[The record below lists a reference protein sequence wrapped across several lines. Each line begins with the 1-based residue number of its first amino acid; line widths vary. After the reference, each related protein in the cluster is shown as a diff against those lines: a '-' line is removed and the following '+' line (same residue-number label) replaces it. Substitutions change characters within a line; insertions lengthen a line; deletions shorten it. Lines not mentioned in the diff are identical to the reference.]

1 MNKFQ
6 RRFVPVLL
14 LGSSAILL
22 QDAVLLA
29 QASDG
34 LDEIV
39 VTARKREES
48 LMEVPL
54 AITAF
59 SAESIESMGMAQ
71 LNDIQ
76 LYTPS
81 LSFTNMQGGS
91 GRNDR
96 SSNALVFRG
105 LSLSANTGITAGG
118 QVFLDGA
125 PVVGGFS
132 PSLVDVERVEILKGP
147 QSAYFGRSTFVGAI
161 NFVMKEPGQEFG
173 ATIGLEYSPTNDS
186 HEQTVSVEGPIGDK
200 FGIRVSAR
208 NWEQGGYIDN
218 FANPSVKLGQR
229 NTQSLSTNLVWTP
242 SDALKIKGFFNY
254 FVDEDGPGAQFFL
267 GDGDGF
273 QRAYPDGTC
282 DALSAPMRPGFEG
295 RETER
300 WALGVTC
307 GTVPSMSEVDPSIFS
322 MDETLTDNALLT
334 DTLFNPNPN
343 WVIFDPNYHRKH
355 GLKREAYQGNLRID
369 WDFGDYTFTSQTA
382 YHTDKVQNILDL
394 NYRDGR
400 PVANPLG
407 FLPTTLEWWNTT
419 LLNQGEQ
426 EDFSQEF
433 RVTSPQDRRFRW
445 TAGLNYFDAH
455 SPGGTVYGNLIFGP
469 FFTSAI
475 TQRDVETP
483 AIFGAVFFDINDKLT
498 LTAEGRYQEDK
509 ITEQI
514 IVGVNQMPP
523 ATPEILSGTYTSFA
537 PRVSLDYKY
546 ADNSTAYI
554 LFSRGYRPGR
564 FNGVLNN
571 APQEELDAL
580 LAVAPDA
587 SVQVDEE
594 QLDNYEFGIK
604 STWLDGRARTTLAV
618 YYDEWIDGQVS
629 NSIAFSSGGVA
640 NLISITLN
648 NGKATLT
655 GVEFEGQ
662 WAATDNFVLMGSL
675 GYNKTE
681 IDEYVCGDCN
691 LVYGSFE
698 GVEGNHLPSTPELA
712 YSLGGQY
719 TRDLSLGTN
728 WEWYGRFDWAHQ
740 GSRFMDYSN
749 VTETSAYDNLNLRLG
764 FTNENFMIEA
774 FVLNATDNDEF
785 NQATLGIDL
794 FTFTGF
800 GGPDK
805 NATRLSTP
813 RPREYGVR
821 ATYRF

>member
-1 MNKFQ
+1 MNKLHH
-6 RRFVPVLL
+6 RLLPVLI
-14 LGSSAILL
+14 LGSASILL

-29 QASDG
+29 QESGG
-34 LDEIV
+34 LDEII
-39 VTARKREES
+39 VTARKRDES
-48 LMEVPL
+48 LMDVPL

-59 SAESIESMGMAQ
+59 PAAAIEAMDLQ
-71 LNDIQ
+71 QINDLQ

-118 QVFLDGA
+118 QVFIDGA
-125 PVVGGFS
+125 PVVGGLT
-132 PSLVDVERVEILKGP
+132 PSFVDVERVEILKGP
-147 QSAYFGRSTFVGAI
+147 QSAHFGRSTFVGAI
-161 NFVMKEPGQEFG
+161 NFIMKEPGEEFG
-173 ATIGLEYSPTNDS
+173 ATVGLEYSPTFDS
-186 HEQTVSVEGPIGDK
+186 HEQNISVEGPIGDK
-200 FGIRVSAR
+200 FGYRVSVR

-218 FANPSVKLGQR
+218 YANTSVKLGER
-229 NTQSLSTNLVWTP
+229 TTESISTSLVWRPTEN
-242 SDALKIKGFFNY
+242 LKIKGFFNY
-254 FVDEDGPGAQFFL
+254 FKDEDGPGAQFFM
-267 GDGDGF
+267 GDTDGF
-273 QRAYPDGTC
+273 ERAYPDGTC
-282 DALSAPMRPGFEG
+282 DPLSAPMRPGFEG
-295 RETER
+295 RENER
-300 WALGVTC
+300 WALGSVC
-307 GTVPSMSEVDPSIFS
+307 GTLPSMGELDPSIYS
-322 MDETLTDNALLT
+322 MDETLLNNALLT
-334 DTLFNPNPN
+334 DTLFNPDPN

-355 GLKREAYQGNLRID
+355 GLKREAYTANIRID
-369 WDFGDYTFTSQTA
+369 WDIGDYTFTSQTA
-382 YHTDKVQNILDL
+382 FHEDKIQNILDL

-400 PVANPLG
+400 PVPNPLG

-433 RVTSPQDRRFRW
+433 RLTSPQDGRFRW

-475 TQRDVETP
+475 VQRDVSTP
-483 AIFGAVFFDINDKLT
+483 AVFGAAYYDFTDKLT
-498 LTAEGRYQEDK
+498 LTVEGRYQEDK

-514 IVGVNQMPP
+514 IIGVNQLPP
-523 ATPEILSGTYTSFA
+523 DPPETLEATYKSFS
-537 PRVSLDYKY
+537 PRISLDYKY

-571 APQEELDAL
+571 APQDVLDAL

-629 NSIAFSSGGVA
+629 NSIAFSNGGVA

-655 GVEFEGQ
+655 GAEFEGQ
-662 WAATDNFVLMGSL
+662 WAATDRFILMGSL

-719 TRDLSLGTN
+719 THELSTN

-740 GSRFMDYSN
+740 GSRYQDYSN
-749 VTETSAYDNLNLRLG
+749 VTKTAAYDNLNLRLG
-764 FTNENFMIEA
+764 FTNENLMIEA
-774 FVLNATDNDEF
+774 FVLNALDNDEF

-805 NATRLSTP
+805 NASRLSAP
-813 RPREYGVR
+813 RPTEYGVR